1 MLGYENVVKS
11 YRTLAVGYPLGS
23 IMGMKNVA
31 IALLV
36 LGAVLVTY
44 AETRIRAFLE
54 FSPNAN
60 SETAGFI
67 VFRTTV
73 VTPLVWGLVVIVL
86 SVLCFW
92 LARKKG

>member
-1 MLGYENVVKS
+1 
-11 YRTLAVGYPLGS
+11 
-23 IMGMKNVA
+23 MKNVA

-44 AETRIRAFLE
+44 AETRFRAFLD
-54 FSPNAN
+54 FSPHAD

-67 VFRTTV
+67 VFRGTV
-73 VTPLVWGLVVIVL
+73 APLGLGVVAIVL

-92 LARKKG
+92 LARKKS

>member
-1 MLGYENVVKS
+1 
-11 YRTLAVGYPLGS
+11 
-23 IMGMKNVA
+23 MKNVA

-44 AETRIRAFLE
+44 AHTRFRAFLD
-54 FSPNAN
+54 FSPNAG

-67 VFRTTV
+67 VFRTSV
-73 VTPLVWGLVVIVL
+73 VTPLLCGLVVLVL
-86 SVLCFW
+86 SVVCFW